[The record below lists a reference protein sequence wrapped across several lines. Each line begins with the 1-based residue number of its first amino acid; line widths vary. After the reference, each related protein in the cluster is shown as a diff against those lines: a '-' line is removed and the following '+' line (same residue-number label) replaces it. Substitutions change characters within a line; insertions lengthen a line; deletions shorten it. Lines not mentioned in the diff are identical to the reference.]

1 MPSLQC
7 GRIYNHPILLA
18 CLLPAHPRG
27 CCVTAVPSCR
37 RPLDRCFCSQDSIL
51 WHRLS
56 LGIAGAEALAASKTY
71 LEGEARSPA
80 FSDYH
85 RQRQVNRAVGK
96 AAGENSTFDE
106 FPLHGRPVFVDTQNL
121 CAHRIFVLCLGLARE
136 TDVNYS
142 LELIHSFPKPANL
155 QGMLR
160 LWSPDAAA
168 VVTNPAYLL
177 DVLLGPYVI
186 HRIQTG

>member
-1 MPSLQC
+1 M
-7 GRIYNHPILLA
+7 
-18 CLLPAHPRG
+18 
-27 CCVTAVPSCR
+27 
-37 RPLDRCFCSQDSIL
+37 
-51 WHRLS
+51 S